1 MNAKE
6 KITTELNSDVNEEQ
20 VRMFLE
26 KFPEFIEEN
35 HELLLNLAIAHS
47 SGAATSL
54 LEKQN
59 SLLRKKIAEQK
70 GEREKLL
77 SAANENWS
85 YLSKINDLTQ
95 DLTGVE
101 SLARFVEK
109 TSDKM
114 SSEFGADKIVMEFIG
129 KKEKRK
135 IFSNSGVSIK
145 KFKSYFDYDTPFSGP
160 VSSELNGLYEGSKVM
175 IKSHVI
181 IPMKTPEWE
190 GIILL
195 GSKDKE
201 RYKGDVGIEF
211 LSHLRDILV
220 LAVAPVLI
228 NEGLKT

>member
-26 KFPEFIEEN
+26 KFPDFIEEN

-95 DLTGVE
+95 DLTGVD

-135 IFSNSGVSIK
+135 IFSNSGVSIE
-145 KFKSYFDYDTPFSGP
+145 KFESYFDYDTPFSGP

-220 LAVAPVLI
+220 LAVAPILI
-228 NEGLKT
+228 DEWLKT

>member
-6 KITTELNSDVNEEQ
+6 KIATELNSDVNEEQ

-85 YLSKINDLTQ
+85 YLSKINNLTQ
-95 DLTGVE
+95 DLTGVD

-114 SSEFGADKIVMEFIG
+114 SSEFGADKIVMEFVG
-129 KKEKRK
+129 KKEETK
-135 IFSNSGVSIK
+135 IYSNSGVSIK
-145 KFKSYFDYDTPFSGP
+145 KFESYFDHLRPFSGP
-160 VSSELNGLYEGSKVM
+160 VSSELDGLYEGSEVV

-181 IPMKTPEWE
+181 VPMNAPEWR
-190 GIILL
+190 GVILL
-195 GSKDKE
+195 GSKDVD
-201 RYKGDVGIEF
+201 RYRGDLETEF
-211 LSHLRDILV
+211 LSLLRDILV
-220 LAVAPVLI
+220 LTVTPMLRK
-228 NEGLKT
+228 EGFKG